1 MIRVPNNS
9 AIRIQTTG
17 TNGSSFSG
25 GVTNRATGT
34 ISGTNGWG
42 GLIVWGAVFSGNI
55 DNSGLIEGP
64 QGVVL
69 RLSSTCTGDLI
80 NRSGATIQGTVA
92 GSIAVNFDNVR
103 FDGAV
108 SNAGIIDGGTAAS
121 NTGFR
126 VGTFAVNTITG
137 GASNSGLIR
146 GVTNSVN
153 FLNPANAFTLAN
165 TGTLSGPAAIGI
177 NTLNLQG
184 SAARVIGA
192 TTGSAAGIVNVSGTF
207 SSEGTFNVGTFNVA
221 SGATMTT
228 NHNVT
233 VGAGGL
239 NNAGRMIVNSG
250 SSVTVTATSG
260 GQFLTSGHLLANGT
274 LAGAAVS
281 IQSTGTLA
289 GDGTVNAATT
299 IAGLHS
305 PGNSPGV
312 QTFGSDLTYQ
322 AGASVLWELI
332 GNTTGGSGNFD
343 QIVLPTGNLTFSGST
358 ALNLSF
364 NGAGSAVNWSDPFWN
379 VDRTWL
385 LHDLSSGVT
394 TGIGDFSVT
403 TQDWADST
411 STLLSAARSGASFS
425 VGLTGQDVVINY
437 VAPVPEP
444 ATCMMALAGLTFGG
458 WQMYRRRKRA

>member
-1 MIRVPNNS
+1 
-9 AIRIQTTG
+9 
-17 TNGSSFSG
+17 
-25 GVTNRATGT
+25 
-34 ISGTNGWG
+34 
-42 GLIVWGAVFSGNI
+42 
-55 DNSGLIEGP
+55 
-64 QGVVL
+64 
-69 RLSSTCTGDLI
+69 
-80 NRSGATIQGTVA
+80 
-92 GSIAVNFDNVR
+92 
-103 FDGAV
+103 
-108 SNAGIIDGGTAAS
+108 
-121 NTGFR
+121 
-126 VGTFAVNTITG
+126 
-137 GASNSGLIR
+137 
-146 GVTNSVN
+146 
-153 FLNPANAFTLAN
+153 
-165 TGTLSGPAAIGI
+165 
-177 NTLNLQG
+177 
-184 SAARVIGA
+184 
-192 TTGSAAGIVNVSGTF
+192 
-207 SSEGTFNVGTFNVA
+207 
-221 SGATMTT
+221 MTT

-437 VAPVPEP
+437 LAPVPEP
-444 ATCMMALAGLTFGG
+444 ATCMIALTGLTSGG